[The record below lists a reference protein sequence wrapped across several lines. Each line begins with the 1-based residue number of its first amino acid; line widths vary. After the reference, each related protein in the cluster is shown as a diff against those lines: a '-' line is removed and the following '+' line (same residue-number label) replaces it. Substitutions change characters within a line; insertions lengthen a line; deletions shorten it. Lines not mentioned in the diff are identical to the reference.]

1 MTSSANQADVPADVR
16 TVAVRLCLA
25 GGHQF
30 SVNLP
35 SDSPLLLSLF
45 TALAANSQ
53 VSAASPPTFFQI
65 PLADGRM
72 ACSFFSTQLVCLVT
86 EPPVLLDSTEPTR
99 TFHAG
104 PVIPSPYVQM
114 DDFLTSAEQQQ
125 ILSYALQHE
134 ADFIPSRVTTN
145 EPGYRS
151 SSVIDRRDQAEEFS
165 PFFVNRL
172 KAYFPYILRA
182 FNIAPFPAG
191 EIETQLTA
199 HNDGHYFKIHP
210 DNGDEQTSGREISYV
225 YYFYR
230 EPKAF
235 SGGEL
240 RLYDGRVNNGAYV
253 PAESFNL
260 IEPRNN
266 RLIAFPS
273 RCQHEVLPI
282 RCATGAFADSR
293 FTVNGWIH
301 KQSEDAAQQPSMA
314 KTERTLAPEVA

>member
-1 MTSSANQADVPADVR
+1 MIPSAHQSDVSADVR

-35 SDSPLLLSLF
+35 SDSPLLHSLF

-53 VSAASPPTFFQI
+53 VSPATPPTFFQI

-125 ILSYALQHE
+125 LLSYALQHE
-134 ADFIPSRVTTN
+134 ADFVPSRVTTN
-145 EPGYRS
+145 EPGYRQ
-151 SSVIDRRDQAEEFS
+151 SSVIDRHEQVEEFS
-165 PFFVNRL
+165 AVFVNRL
-172 KAYFPYILRA
+172 TAYLPYILRV
-182 FNIAPFPAG
+182 FNIAPFAIG
-191 EIETQLTA
+191 DIETQLTA
-199 HNDGHYFKIHP
+199 HNDGHYFKLHP
-210 DNGDEQTSGREISYV
+210 DNGCEQTGGREITYV

-235 SGGEL
+235 SGGDL
-240 RLYDGRVNNGAYV
+240 RLYDGRMDNGSYV
-253 PAESFNL
+253 PAESSNL

-266 RLIAFPS
+266 RLIVFPS

-301 KQSEDAAQQPSMA
+301 KQSQDSVQQPSMA
-314 KTERTLAPEVA
+314 KTTETRAHGVV